1 MHRSTTTPLTRI
13 ATLLLLGAAV
23 VALSGCSML
32 QGIIG
37 GEGVVVEGDGESTD
51 VFSLAVGDCLND
63 LDANGEV
70 SAVPKVDCVEPHD
83 SEVYLSVLMDD
94 GDFPGAEAITTAS
107 EDGCLRAFDA
117 FVGAP
122 YETSLVDYN
131 SYQPTEATW
140 AAGDREIL
148 CIVMEYDVDGN
159 PVKTVGSL
167 AGTGK

>member
-1 MHRSTTTPLTRI
+1 MSTMST
-13 ATLLLLGAAV
+13 ATWSRAMAVVVVGAAAI
-23 VALSGCSML
+23 ALSGCSML
-32 QGIIG
+32 QGLIG
-37 GEGVVVEGDGESTD
+37 GEGVVEGEGESTD

-70 SAVPKVDCVEPHD
+70 SAVPKVECSEPHD
-83 SEVYLSVLMDD
+83 SEVYLSVIMED
-94 GDFPGAEAITTAS
+94 GEFPGAEAITTAS
-107 EDGCLRAFDA
+107 EEGCLGAFDS

-131 SYQPTEATW
+131 YYQPTESTW

-148 CIVMEYDVDGN
+148 CIVMEYDANGE